1 MIEELLEI
9 EALKIK
15 LLIQEEDD
23 KTLKSVL
30 DELHEADIAQILDN
44 LNEDQQQYV
53 IHLLEIETAASV
65 ISEMDAES
73 HPEELI
79 SNLDTSL
86 AASIIGE
93 METDDAT
100 DLISLLTEEAQD
112 RVLNQVDKEDAADI
126 RQLMEYSED
135 TAGGI
140 MNTDLIS
147 VPSYFSKKEA
157 VEEVIRQSEEVENFY
172 YVYIIDKQDI
182 LVGILSLKDLI
193 RAKPF
198 MIMDEIME
206 KDIITI
212 NVHEDQEEV
221 ARVIR
226 KYNLPS
232 LPVVDDEG
240 KLLGRITFDD
250 IMDVIEE
257 ENTEDLLMIAGVSV
271 DEELRGG
278 WLDAVKSRMPWL
290 LVNLFT
296 ASIAGLVIFSFQN
309 VIDRLIILASY
320 MPIIAGVAGN
330 GATQALA
337 VTIRRLSTDS
347 VAKGQFFNVI
357 IKEVLVGLTNGL
369 LIGFCISM
377 VAYFTNSNLRLG
389 LVVFTAMTLNLF
401 IAGLAGSSIPL
412 LFEKL
417 NIDPAIASSIFITA
431 FTDILGFTLLLGLAS
446 QILL

>member
-1 MIEELLEI
+1 VIEELLEI

-23 KTLKSVL
+23 RTLKAVL

-44 LNEDQQQYV
+44 LNEEQRQYV

-172 YVYIIDKQDI
+172 YVYIIDRQDI

-232 LPVVDDEG
+232 LPVVDDE
-240 KLLGRITFDD
+240 
-250 IMDVIEE
+250 
-257 ENTEDLLMIAGVSV
+257 
-271 DEELRGG
+271 
-278 WLDAVKSRMPWL
+278 
-290 LVNLFT
+290 
-296 ASIAGLVIFSFQN
+296 
-309 VIDRLIILASY
+309 
-320 MPIIAGVAGN
+320 
-330 GATQALA
+330 
-337 VTIRRLSTDS
+337 
-347 VAKGQFFNVI
+347 
-357 IKEVLVGLTNGL
+357 
-369 LIGFCISM
+369 
-377 VAYFTNSNLRLG
+377 
-389 LVVFTAMTLNLF
+389 
-401 IAGLAGSSIPL
+401 
-412 LFEKL
+412 
-417 NIDPAIASSIFITA
+417 
-431 FTDILGFTLLLGLAS
+431 
-446 QILL
+446 

>member
-1 MIEELLEI
+1 
-9 EALKIK
+9 
-15 LLIQEEDD
+15 
-23 KTLKSVL
+23 
-30 DELHEADIAQILDN
+30 
-44 LNEDQQQYV
+44 
-53 IHLLEIETAASV
+53 
-65 ISEMDAES
+65 
-73 HPEELI
+73 
-79 SNLDTSL
+79 
-86 AASIIGE
+86 
-93 METDDAT
+93 
-100 DLISLLTEEAQD
+100 
-112 RVLNQVDKEDAADI
+112 
-126 RQLMEYSED
+126 MEYSED

-172 YVYIIDKQDI
+172 YVYIIDRQDI

-377 VAYFTNSNLRLG
+377 VAYFTNSDLRLG

-431 FTDILGFTLLLGLAS
+431 FTDQNLFNFAPTGSEVSAANGVVIIPGTNYKLTAVHGLDGTNRLFSTYMPNFYLGVDMENEEDTFVMMQDQFKDYLRFKCQFKQGVNVAFPD
-446 QILL
+446 QIVSFKLV

>member
-1 MIEELLEI
+1 VIEELLEI

-30 DELHEADIAQILDN
+30 DKLHEADIAQILDN

-172 YVYIIDKQDI
+172 YVYIIDRQDI

-377 VAYFTNSNLRLG
+377 VAYFTNSDLRLG